1 LLCHVDTVGP
11 IRIWRLNTD
20 PLDLP
25 AMDKNKRV
33 EDPYAEREA
42 QRYPN
47 PIPSR
52 EYILNVIRSHKGPCT
67 FERLFEL
74 LKLNNPE
81 QRDALER
88 RLTAM
93 VRDGQLLL
101 NRRDGYM
108 PVNER
113 DLLVGRVIAHP
124 DGFGFLRPDTGGD
137 DLFIPA
143 KHMRSL
149 MHGDRVVMRV
159 TGMDH
164 RGRQEASLIEVLERA
179 NKRLVGRL
187 FMEGEIA
194 YVVPDNKRIPHE
206 ILIPPQQL
214 SNAKPGQIVTVDII
228 EQPSK
233 HRPPVG
239 AVASVLGDHMAPGME
254 IEVAINANGIPH
266 EWPAE
271 VLQDVAGYREEV
283 AAQDKAGRLD
293 VRDKPLVT
301 IDGEDAKDFDDAVY
315 CEALGSGWRLYVAI
329 ADVSHYVKS
338 GSALDKEAYNRG
350 NSVYFPQRVIPMLPE
365 VLSNGLCSLNPDV
378 DRLCMLC
385 ILEFDRSGRILS
397 SRFEQ
402 GLMRSQARLT
412 YTQVSAMLE
421 KREMEVRR
429 RYEKLVPHL
438 ECLYALYKV
447 LFAQRQKRGAIDLD
461 TTETRIIFDSDRKIQ
476 AIVPTVRN
484 DAHRLIEECMIAA
497 NIAAAAF
504 LAERKMPTLYRVHE
518 SPPADKLEDL
528 VVFLGELGLKFPARK
543 NVEARHFA
551 ALLNSIRERP
561 DFHLIQTVMLRSLAQ
576 AQYQP
581 ANKGHFGL
589 ALEEYAHFTSPIRR
603 YPDLLVHRGIRHCL
617 NGGHKG
623 NFEYAHEQMMLLGE
637 HASMT
642 ERRADEATRDAV
654 DWLKCEYMQD
664 KIGETF
670 EGVITGVT
678 SFGLF
683 VELADIYV
691 EGLIHITALPKDY
704 YQFDAVGHKLV
715 GERSGRFFQLADRLK
730 VQVAG
735 VSLDERKI
743 DFELVEQ
750 LSTSRRRRR
759 RR

>member
-1 LLCHVDTVGP
+1 
-11 IRIWRLNTD
+11 
-20 PLDLP
+20 
-25 AMDKNKRV
+25 MDKNKPV

-42 QRYPN
+42 QRYAN

-52 EYILNVIRSHKGPCT
+52 EYILNAIRSHKGPCT

-74 LKLNNPE
+74 LKMNNPE

-88 RLTAM
+88 RLSAM

-149 MHGDRVVMRV
+149 MHGDRVVMRIA
-159 TGMDH
+159 GKDH

-194 YVVPDNKRIPHE
+194 YVIPDNKRITHE

-214 SNAKPGQIVTVDII
+214 LQAKPGQIVIVDII

-233 HRPPVG
+233 QRPPVG
-239 AVASVLGDHMAPGME
+239 AVVTVLGDHMAPGME
-254 IEVAINANGIPH
+254 IEVAINANGIPN
-266 EWPAE
+266 EWPPE
-271 VLQDVAGYREEV
+271 VEREIAGYREEV
-283 AAQDKAGRLD
+283 SAQDKAGRLD

-315 CEALGSGWRLYVAI
+315 CEPLGSGWRLYVAI

-338 GSALDKEAYNRG
+338 GSALDGEAYNRG

-365 VLSNGLCSLNPDV
+365 ILSNGLCSLNPDV

-421 KREMEVRR
+421 KREMDVRR

-461 TTETRIIFDSDRKIQ
+461 TIETRIVFDRDRKIQ

-528 VVFLGELGLKFPARK
+528 VAFLGELGLKFPARK

-623 NFEYAHEQMMLLGE
+623 NFDYSQEQMLLLGE
-637 HASMT
+637 HTSMT

-691 EGLIHITALPKDY
+691 EGLVHITALPKDY

-750 LSTSRRRRR
+750 LSTGRKQRRRR
-759 RR
+759 

>member
-1 LLCHVDTVGP
+1 MFGAP
-11 IRIWRLNTD
+11 NTD

-25 AMDKNKRV
+25 AMTKNKHT

-42 QRYPN
+42 QRYSN

-52 EYILNVIRSHKGPCT
+52 EYILDAVRNHKGPCT
-67 FERLFEL
+67 FERLLEL
-74 LKLNNPE
+74 LGLSTPE

-88 RLTAM
+88 RLSAM

-101 NRRDGYM
+101 NRRDGYI

-113 DLLVGRVIAHP
+113 DLVRGRVLGHP
-124 DGFGFLRPDTGGD
+124 DGFGFLRPDEGGD

-143 KHMRSL
+143 KHMRAL
-149 MHGDRVVMRV
+149 MHGDRAVMRIA
-159 TGMDH
+159 GQDH

-187 FMEGEIA
+187 FTQGEIA
-194 YVVPDNKRIPHE
+194 YVIPDNKRIPHE
-206 ILIPPQQL
+206 ILIPNQHL
-214 SNAKPGQIVTVDII
+214 AAAKPGQIVTVDII
-228 EQPSK
+228 EQPSRQ
-233 HRPPVG
+233 HPPIG
-239 AVASVLGDHMAPGME
+239 AIVAVLGEHMAPGME
-254 IEVAINANGIPH
+254 IEVAINANNIPH
-266 EWPAE
+266 EWPQD
-271 VLQDVAGYREEV
+271 VLQEIAGYREEV
-283 AAQDKAGRLD
+283 SEQDKAGRLD

-315 CEALGSGWRLYVAI
+315 CEATANGWRLYVAI

-338 GSALDKEAYNRG
+338 GSALDREAYNRG

-397 SRFEQ
+397 HRFEQ

-421 KREMEVRR
+421 RREMDVRR

-438 ECLYALYKV
+438 ECLYALYKA
-447 LFAQRQKRGAIDLD
+447 LFTQRQKRGAIDLD
-461 TTETRIIFDSDRKIQ
+461 TVETRIVFDQDRKIQ

-504 LAERKMPTLYRVHE
+504 LAKRKIPTLYRVHE

-528 VVFLGELGLKFPARK
+528 ITFLGELGLKFPVRK
-543 NVEARHFA
+543 NAEAKHYA
-551 ALLNSIRERP
+551 IQLNAVRERP

-576 AQYQP
+576 AKYQP

-617 NGGHKG
+617 NGGHTG
-623 NFEYAHEQMMLLGE
+623 NFDYGPEQMVLLGE
-637 HASMT
+637 NTSMT

-691 EGLIHITALPKDY
+691 EGLVHITALPKDY
-704 YQFDAVGHKLV
+704 YQFDAVGHKLI
-715 GERSGRFFQLADRLK
+715 GERAGRVFQLGDRIK
-730 VQVAG
+730 VQVTR
-735 VSLDERKI
+735 VSLDDRKI
-743 DFELVEQ
+743 DFELVEV
-750 LSTSRRRRR
+750 LATSRKQRRSRR
-759 RR
+759 

>member
-1 LLCHVDTVGP
+1 
-11 IRIWRLNTD
+11 
-20 PLDLP
+20 
-25 AMDKNKRV
+25 MDKNKRV

-52 EYILNVIRSHKGPCT
+52 EYILDAIRNHKGPCT

-88 RLTAM
+88 RLSAM

-113 DLLVGRVIAHP
+113 DLVRGRVLAHA
-124 DGFGFLRPDTGGD
+124 DGFGFLRPDEGGD

-143 KHMRSL
+143 NQMRAL
-149 MHGDRVVMRV
+149 MHGDRAVMRIG
-159 TGMDH
+159 GMDR
-164 RGRQEASLIEVLERA
+164 RGRQEASLVEVLERA

-187 FMEGEIA
+187 FMQGEIA
-194 YVVPDNKRIPHE
+194 YVVPDNKRIQHE
-206 ILIPPQQL
+206 ILIPPQRL
-214 SNAKPGQIVTVDII
+214 SNAKPGQIVIVDLI

-233 HRPPVG
+233 HQPPVG
-239 AVASVLGDHMAPGME
+239 AIAAVLGEHMAPGME
-254 IEVAINANGIPH
+254 IEVAINDNGIPH
-266 EWPAE
+266 EWPQE
-271 VLQDVAGYREEV
+271 VLQEIKGYREEV
-283 AAQDKAGRLD
+283 SAQDKAGRLD

-301 IDGEDAKDFDDAVY
+301 IDGEDAKDFDDAVF
-315 CEALGSGWRLYVAI
+315 CEATGKGWRLYVAI
-329 ADVSHYVKS
+329 ADVSHYVIA
-338 GSALDKEAYNRG
+338 GSALDVEAYNRG
-350 NSVYFPQRVIPMLPE
+350 NSVYFPNRVIPMLPE
-365 VLSNGLCSLNPDV
+365 ILSNGLCSLNPEV

-397 SRFEQ
+397 HRFEQ

-461 TTETRIIFDSDRKIQ
+461 TVETRIIFDQDRKIQ

-518 SPPADKLEDL
+518 PPPADKLEDL
-528 VVFLGELGLKFPARK
+528 ITFLGELGLKFPVRK
-543 NVEARHFA
+543 NAEARHYA
-551 ALLNSIRERP
+551 AQLNAVRERP

-576 AQYQP
+576 AKYQP

-623 NFEYAHEQMMLLGE
+623 NFEYAHEQMVLLGE
-637 HASMT
+637 HASTT

-691 EGLIHITALPKDY
+691 EGLVHITALPKDY
-704 YQFDAVGHKLV
+704 YQFDAIGHKLL
-715 GERSGRFFQLADRLK
+715 GERSGRVFQLGDRIK
-730 VQVAG
+730 VQVTR
-735 VSLDERKI
+735 VSLDDRKI
-743 DFELVEQ
+743 DFELVEV
-750 LSTSRRRRR
+750 LSTSRRQRRR

>member
-1 LLCHVDTVGP
+1 
-11 IRIWRLNTD
+11 
-20 PLDLP
+20 
-25 AMDKNKRV
+25 
-33 EDPYAEREA
+33 
-42 QRYPN
+42 
-47 PIPSR
+47 
-52 EYILNVIRSHKGPCT
+52 
-67 FERLFEL
+67 
-74 LKLNNPE
+74 
-81 QRDALER
+81 
-88 RLTAM
+88 
-93 VRDGQLLL
+93 
-101 NRRDGYM
+101 
-108 PVNER
+108 
-113 DLLVGRVIAHP
+113 
-124 DGFGFLRPDTGGD
+124 
-137 DLFIPA
+137 
-143 KHMRSL
+143 MRSL
-149 MHGDRVVMRV
+149 LHGDRVVMRIA
-159 TGMDH
+159 GRDR

-206 ILIPPQQL
+206 ILIPPQHV
-214 SNAKPGQIVTVDII
+214 SHAKPGQIVIVDII

-239 AVASVLGDHMAPGME
+239 AVVSVLGEHMAPGME
-254 IEVAINANGIPH
+254 IEVAINANGIPN

-271 VLQDVAGYREEV
+271 VLREIADYREEV
-283 AAQDKAGRLD
+283 SAQDKAGRLD
-293 VRDKPLVT
+293 LRDKPLVT

-315 CEALGSGWRLYVAI
+315 CEPLGSGWRLYVAI

-338 GSALDKEAYNRG
+338 GSALDREAYNRG

-365 VLSNGLCSLNPDV
+365 VLSNGLCSLNPEV

-385 ILEFDRSGRILS
+385 ILEFDRSARILS
-397 SRFEQ
+397 YRFEQ
-402 GLMRSQARLT
+402 GLMRSHARLT

-421 KREMEVRR
+421 TREMDLRR

-438 ECLYALYKV
+438 ECLYALYKAM
-447 LFAQRQKRGAIDLD
+447 FAQRQKRGAIDLD
-461 TTETRIIFDSDRKIQ
+461 TTETRIVFDSNRKIQ

-504 LAERKMPTLYRVHE
+504 LAQRKLPTLYRVHE

-528 VVFLGELGLKFPARK
+528 IVFLGELGLKFPARK
-543 NVEARHFA
+543 KVEARHFA
-551 ALLNSIRERP
+551 ALLNSIRGRP

-581 ANKGHFGL
+581 GNKGHFGL

-623 NFEYAHEQMMLLGE
+623 SFDYAHEQMELLGE
-637 HASMT
+637 HTSMT

-691 EGLIHITALPKDY
+691 EGLVHITALPKDY

-730 VQVAG
+730 VQLAG

-750 LSTSRRRRR
+750 LSTGRRQRRRR
-759 RR
+759 

>member
-1 LLCHVDTVGP
+1 M
-11 IRIWRLNTD
+11 N
-20 PLDLP
+20 
-25 AMDKNKRV
+25 KNKHI
-33 EDPYAEREA
+33 EDPHADREA

-52 EYILNVIRSHKGPCT
+52 EYILEAVSKHKGPCT
-67 FERLFEL
+67 FDRLFEL
-74 LKLNNPE
+74 LELHNPQ
-81 QRDALER
+81 QREALER
-88 RLTAM
+88 RLAAM
-93 VRDGQLLL
+93 LRDGQLLL
-101 NRRDGYM
+101 NRRDGYV

-113 DLLVGRVIAHP
+113 DLVRGRVIAHA
-124 DGFGFLRPDTGGD
+124 DGFGFLRPDAGGE

-143 KHMRSL
+143 KQMRAL
-149 MHGDRVVMRV
+149 MHGDRAVMRI
-159 TGMDH
+159 TGVDH
-164 RGRQEASLIEVLERA
+164 RSRPEASLVEVLERA
-179 NKRLVGRL
+179 HKRLVGRL
-187 FMEGEIA
+187 FMQGEMA
-194 YVVPDNKRIPHE
+194 YVIPDSKRLIHE
-206 ILIPPQQL
+206 IQIPNPHQ
-214 SNAKPGQIVTVDII
+214 SPAKPGQIVIVDIV
-228 EQPSK
+228 EYPSRQ
-233 HRPPVG
+233 HPPVG
-239 AVASVLGDHMAPGME
+239 AIASVLGDHMAPGME

-271 VLQDVAGYREEV
+271 VQQEIKHYRAEV
-283 AAQDKAGRLD
+283 SEQDKIGRLD

-301 IDGEDAKDFDDAVY
+301 IDGEDARDFDDAVY
-315 CEALGSGWRLYVAI
+315 CEPLGSGWRLYVAI
-329 ADVSHYVKS
+329 ADVSHYVKP
-338 GSALDKEAYNRG
+338 GNALDQEAYNRG

-365 VLSNGLCSLNPDV
+365 ILSNGLCSLNPDV

-397 SRFEQ
+397 YRFEQ

-421 KREMEVRR
+421 KREMDVRR

-438 ECLYALYKV
+438 ECLYALYKA

-461 TTETRIIFDSDRKIQ
+461 TVETRIVFDSDRKIQ
-476 AIVPTVRN
+476 AIVPVVRN

-497 NIAAAAF
+497 NIASAMF
-504 LAERKMPTLYRVHE
+504 LTERKLPTLYRVHE
-518 SPPADKLEDL
+518 SPPPDKLEDL
-528 VVFLGELGLKFPARK
+528 IAFLGELGLKFPARK

-551 ALLNSIRERP
+551 ALLNSIRGRP

-589 ALEEYAHFTSPIRR
+589 ALEAYAHFTSPIRR

-617 NGGHKG
+617 NGGNKS
-623 NFEYAHEQMMLLGE
+623 NFDYSHEQMLQLGE

-664 KIGETF
+664 KVGEVF

-678 SFGLF
+678 SFGMF

-691 EGLIHITALPKDY
+691 EGLVHITALPKDY
-704 YQFDAVGHKLV
+704 YQFDPVGHRLA
-715 GERSGRFFQLADRLK
+715 GERSGRTFQLADRIK
-730 VQVAG
+730 VQVMR

-743 DFELVEQ
+743 DFELVEL
-750 LSTSRRRRR
+750 LSTSRRQRRR
-759 RR
+759 PKKRQA

>member
-1 LLCHVDTVGP
+1 
-11 IRIWRLNTD
+11 
-20 PLDLP
+20 
-25 AMDKNKRV
+25 MDKNKRV

-42 QRYPN
+42 QRYAN

-81 QRDALER
+81 QRDALEK
-88 RLTAM
+88 RLSAM

-101 NRRDGYM
+101 NRRDGYI

-113 DLLVGRVIAHP
+113 DLVRGRVIAHP
-124 DGFGFLRPDTGGD
+124 DGFGFLRPDEGGD

-143 KHMRSL
+143 PHMRSL
-149 MHGDRVVMRV
+149 LHGDRAVMRIA
-159 TGMDH
+159 GKDR

-214 SNAKPGQIVTVDII
+214 ADAKPGQIVIVDIV
-228 EQPSK
+228 EQPTK

-239 AVASVLGDHMAPGME
+239 AVASVLGEHMAPGME

-266 EWPAE
+266 EWPAD
-271 VLQDVAGYREEV
+271 VLQEIAGYREEV
-283 AAQDKAGRLD
+283 SAQDKAGRLD

-338 GSALDKEAYNRG
+338 GSALDREAYNRG

-397 SRFEQ
+397 HRFEQ
-402 GLMRSQARLT
+402 GLMRSQARFT

-421 KREMEVRR
+421 KRDMDVRR

-438 ECLYALYKV
+438 ECLYALYKA

-461 TTETRIIFDSDRKIQ
+461 TTETRIVFDRDRKIQ

-504 LAERKMPTLYRVHE
+504 LAERKLPTLYRVHE

-528 VVFLGELGLKFPARK
+528 IVFLGELGLKFPARK

-551 ALLNSIRERP
+551 ALLNSVRERP

-581 ANKGHFGL
+581 GNKGHFGL

-623 NFEYAHEQMMLLGE
+623 SFDYAHEQMVLLGE
-637 HASMT
+637 HTSMT

-691 EGLIHITALPKDY
+691 EGLVHITALPKDY

-750 LSTSRRRRR
+750 LSTGRRQRRRR
-759 RR
+759 